1 MDKFSNLVGRSY
13 HLFDYIGAPDAERV
27 VIIMASGGETAEA
40 TVRYLM
46 AKTKRSGLFVSGFT
60 VHSQWNISSRPCR
73 KRLNLLP

>member
-1 MDKFSNLVGRSY
+1 MDKFAKLTGRSY

-46 AKTKRSGLFVSGFT
+46 AKG
-60 VHSQWNISSRPCR
+60 
-73 KRLNLLP
+73 